1 MCIRWRGSMP
11 LNGSSS
17 SSTCGSCTSAAATR
31 VRCRMPLE
39 YVLDPPVLRVGHLDQ
54 VERPARPPPAGSGSL
69 CSFALASTNSRAVR
83 KPCTASRSLTRPSV
97 R

>member
-17 SSTCGSCTSAAATR
+17 SSTSGSCTSAAATR

-39 YVLDPPVLRVGHLDQ
+39 YVSIR
-54 VERPARPPPAGSGSL
+54 RSCARLISTSSSARLAAAAGSGSR
-69 CSFALASTNSRAVR
+69 CSFALASTNSYAGEEAVHR
-83 KPCTASRSLTRPSV
+83 LALADQPEHR
-97 R
+97 